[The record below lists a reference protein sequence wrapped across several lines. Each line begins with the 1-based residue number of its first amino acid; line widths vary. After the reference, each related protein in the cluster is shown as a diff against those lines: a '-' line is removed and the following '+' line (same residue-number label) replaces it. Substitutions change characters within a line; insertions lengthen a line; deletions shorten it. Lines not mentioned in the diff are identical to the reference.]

1 MFYEKNEY
9 SLFTTIAM
17 IVGIVIG
24 SGIFKSDNILIATN
38 GSVTL
43 GILIFFIASISII
56 FGSLTIAEL
65 ASRTDETGGIIAY
78 AEKIL

>member
-1 MFYEKNEY
+1 MKKNEY

-24 SGIFKSDNILIATN
+24 SGIFFKSDNILIATN

-43 GILIFFIASISII
+43 EF
-56 FGSLTIAEL
+56 
-65 ASRTDETGGIIAY
+65 
-78 AEKIL
+78 